1 MSRRVAVTG
10 ASGFIGRHVTA
21 ALAARGDTAVPIQ
34 RPFDARALA
43 ETFRTVDVVVHL
55 AGVISAAHERE
66 FVAGNVE
73 STRTVARAARDAGTR
88 LVHISSLAAAGP
100 APPSAPRSE
109 DDPPAP
115 ITPYGR
121 TKLEA
126 ERVIAGLTGL
136 QWTILRPGV
145 VYGPGDRAVRP
156 LFRWARFGVLPIVGH
171 PSAAY
176 TFIYIDDAIRAIAAA
191 IDRGPH
197 GDTIFLGHA
206 RPVATREIAEEI
218 RSTLRSPARLVPI
231 PEAIVRTV
239 SAAGDLAGAIS
250 GKPALL
256 NRHRLAE
263 LYAPGFVCRVDRMR
277 DRLGIVAE
285 TDLREGFRKA
295 AAWYRGSQP

>member
-10 ASGFIGRHVTA
+10 ASGFIGCHVTTS
-21 ALAARGDTAVPIQ
+21 LAARGDLVVPIP
-34 RPFDARALA
+34 RPFDEHALV
-43 ETFRTVDVVVHL
+43 ETFRTVDVVVHI
-55 AGVISAAHERE
+55 AGVISAVHERE

-73 STRTVARAARDAGTR
+73 STRVVARATRDAGAR
-88 LVHISSLAAAGP
+88 LVYISSLAAAGP

-121 TKLEA
+121 SKLEA
-126 ERVIAGLTGL
+126 ERVVGGLTGL
-136 QWTILRPGV
+136 RWTILRPGV

-156 LFRWARFGVLPIVGH
+156 LFAWARFGVLPIVGH

-176 TFIYIDDAIRAIAAA
+176 TFIYIDDVVRAIAAA
-191 IDRGPH
+191 IDRGSA

-206 RPVATREIAEEI
+206 RPVATRELAEEI
-218 RSTLRSPARLVPI
+218 RSTLGSPARLVPI
-231 PEAIVRTV
+231 PKTIVRTL
-239 SAAGDLAGAIS
+239 SAAGDLAGRIT
-250 GKPALL
+250 GKPATL

-263 LYAPGFVCRVDRMR
+263 LYAPGFVCRVERMR
-277 DRLGIVAE
+277 DRLGIAAE

-295 AAWYRGSQP
+295 AAWYRSR